1 MMEKFEVIKLLSEE
15 SRFYIFMKLL
25 EFEGLCISELEGLLG
40 LKQANLSKH
49 MKKFKDLDIVEFSRS
64 KNMIK
69 YKIRDSFLSENID
82 LIKYLMM

>member
-1 MMEKFEVIKLLSEE
+1 MEKLDVIKLLSEE
-15 SRFYIFMKLL
+15 SRFDIFMKLI
-25 EFEGLCISELEGLLG
+25 EFEGLCISELEALLG

-49 MKKFKDLDIVEFSRS
+49 MKKFKNMNIVESSRS

-69 YKIRDSFLSENID
+69 YKIKDSFLSENID

>member
-1 MMEKFEVIKLLSEE
+1 MEKLEIIKLLSDE
-15 SRFYIFMKLL
+15 SRYNIFIKML
-25 EFEGLCISELEGLLG
+25 EFEGLCISELEALLG

-49 MKKFKDLDIVEFSRS
+49 MKKFKDLNIVESERS

-69 YKIRDSFLSENID
+69 YRIKSSFLSENID

>member
-1 MMEKFEVIKLLSEE
+1 MEKIEILKLLSEE
-15 SRFYIFMKLL
+15 SRLNIFVKLL

-49 MKKFKDLDIVEFSRS
+49 MKKFKDLDIVESTRA

-69 YKIRDSFLSENID
+69 YKIKESFLSENID

>member
-1 MMEKFEVIKLLSEE
+1 MEKIEVIKLLSEE
-15 SRFYIFMKLL
+15 SRYNIFVKLL
-25 EFEGLCISELEGLLG
+25 EFEGLCISELEGLVG

-49 MKKFKDLDIVEFSRS
+49 MKRFKDLDIVESART

-69 YKIRDSFLSENID
+69 YNIKDSFLSENID

>member
-1 MMEKFEVIKLLSEE
+1 MEKLDVLKLLSDE
-15 SRFYIFMKLL
+15 SRFNIFVKLL

-49 MKKFKDLDIVEFSRS
+49 MRKFKDLGIVESNRS

-69 YKIRDSFLSENID
+69 YKIKSSFLSENLD

>member
-1 MMEKFEVIKLLSEE
+1 MEKLEIIKLLSEE
-15 SRFYIFMKLL
+15 SRYLIFTKLL

-49 MKKFKDLDIVEFSRS
+49 MKRFKDLNIVDFTRS

-69 YKIRDSFLSENID
+69 YKIKDSFLSENID
-82 LIKYLMM
+82 LVKYLMM

>member
-1 MMEKFEVIKLLSEE
+1 MEKLDVIKLLSDE
-15 SRFYIFMKLL
+15 SRFNIFVKLL
-25 EFEGLCISELEGLLG
+25 EFEGLCISELEVLLG

-49 MKKFKDLDIVEFSRS
+49 MRKFKDLEIVESSRT

-69 YKIRDSFLSENID
+69 YKVKSSFLSENID

>member
-1 MMEKFEVIKLLSEE
+1 MEKLDVLKLLSDE
-15 SRFYIFMKLL
+15 SRYNIFTKLL

-49 MKKFKDLDIVEFSRS
+49 MKKFKDLNIVESERS

-69 YKIRDSFLSENID
+69 YKIKSSFLSENID

>member
-1 MMEKFEVIKLLSEE
+1 MEKLEILKLLSDE
-15 SRFYIFMKLL
+15 SRYNIFIKLL

-49 MKKFKDLDIVEFSRS
+49 MKRFKDVGIVEASRE

-69 YKIRDSFLSENID
+69 YKIKGSFLSDNID

>member
-1 MMEKFEVIKLLSEE
+1 MEKLEIIKLLSEE
-15 SRFYIFMKLL
+15 SRYIIFTKLL
-25 EFEGLCISELEGLLG
+25 EFEGLCISELEGLTG

-49 MKKFKDLDIVEFSRS
+49 MKRFKDLDIVEFSRS

-69 YKIRDSFLSENID
+69 YKIKDSFLSKNID